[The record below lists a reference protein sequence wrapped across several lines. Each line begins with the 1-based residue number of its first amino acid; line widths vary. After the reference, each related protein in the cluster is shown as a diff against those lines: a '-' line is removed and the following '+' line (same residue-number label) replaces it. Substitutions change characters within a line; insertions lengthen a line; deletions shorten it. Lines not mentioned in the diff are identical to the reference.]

1 MNTNNPPSR
10 SINNIYPLITD
21 INMNIQIRDYM
32 NTKKSIEAKKKIRK
46 INVPYKKNKKP
57 VKISKKLKELF
68 RL

>member
-1 MNTNNPPSR
+1 
-10 SINNIYPLITD
+10 
-21 INMNIQIRDYM
+21 MNIQIRDYM